1 MEPYVK
7 LWHISCFPSAGTPT
21 VDMNCPKLPIK
32 RDAHTAIACKV
43 LSKTSAKITWFHNA
57 QPISEQKWSHVRVD
71 RKSCG
76 QTLKITF
83 AKTSDSGN
91 YTCQVANANATVNKT
106 CVLDV
111 KGKSSLI
118 DDKVN
123 ELFALVLA

>member
-1 MEPYVK
+1 
-7 LWHISCFPSAGTPT
+7 
-21 VDMNCPKLPIK
+21 MNCPKLPIK
-32 RDAHTAIACKV
+32 PDARTAITCEV

-57 QPISEQKWSHVRVD
+57 QPISEQKKSHVRVD
-71 RKSCG
+71 TESCN

-91 YTCQVANANATVNKT
+91 YICQVSNANATVNKT

-118 DDKVN
+118 D
-123 ELFALVLA
+123 